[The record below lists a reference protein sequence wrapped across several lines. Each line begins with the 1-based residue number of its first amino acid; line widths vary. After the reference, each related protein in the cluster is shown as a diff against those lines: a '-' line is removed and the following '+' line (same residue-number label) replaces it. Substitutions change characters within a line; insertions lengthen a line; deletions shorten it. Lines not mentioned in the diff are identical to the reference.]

1 MVDSYVLCQIM
12 DQPLKLMEI
21 HLKALGLFMTC
32 YDETEISV
40 SPPVS

>member
-1 MVDSYVLCQIM
+1 MVDSYVMCQIM

-21 HLKALGLFMTC
+21 RLKARGLFMTR
-32 YDETEISV
+32 YDETEIIV